1 MIPGN
6 MEDDILLAGLKA
18 AAPKPDALIFL
29 PEGYAKIYYGLMF
42 TKGDAGFKALVDDVL
57 SKQMA
62 SGQFE
67 KTYAKWFTRAIPP
80 KGENLAFPLTDE
92 LRDRIAHPSDAVD

>member
-1 MIPGN
+1 MNTIPGTCRGN
-6 MEDDILLAGLKA
+6 CFFARK
-18 AAPKPDALIFL
+18 
-29 PEGYAKIYYGLMF
+29 GYAKIYYGLMF

-67 KTYAKWFTRAIPP
+67 KTYTKWFTRPILPN
-80 KGENLAFPLTDE
+80 GENLAFPLTDQLIE
-92 LRDRIAHPSDAVD
+92 RIAHPSDAVD

>member
-1 MIPGN
+1 
-6 MEDDILLAGLKA
+6 LA
-18 AAPKPDALIFL
+18 FL

-42 TKGDAGFKALVDDVL
+42 TKGDIGFKALVDDVL

-67 KTYAKWFTRAIPP
+67 KTYAKWFTSPIPP
-80 KGENLAFPLTDE
+80 KGENLAFPLTDALKE
-92 LRDRIAHPSDAVD
+92 RIAHPSDAVD